1 MSSRLRQWPGIFYRL
16 LLTLPL
22 LMLIGWASWNEST
35 QYQLAVE
42 QIDRESGHAGQFYA
56 NRIEDRL
63 NNAYKEL
70 ALIAPLLR
78 DAQES
83 GTPTP
88 QIRHILQHLQQLH
101 PEIYAIGVDV
111 GDGSN
116 RLWSS
121 PVERLFPYKTDE
133 HFTPLKANA
142 QWLLGPSHVVNRT
155 PVIVLRYRP
164 AASDQGRDF
173 SVNLVYRLGY
183 LLDYPPEEKAWQFTV
198 IDTRDNRILGIC
210 RNGTLDFQKTHAPE
224 GKDAVPVPG
233 YPLIV
238 RIAGTEQLASSTY
251 QQSAKKRLDLYIGMF
266 VLLGIAAW
274 GIYTLLRQRE
284 RDAVH
289 LKRLADINA
298 LLAQVNQVI
307 AVSRDETGFMEE
319 LCALVVRYGGFHLA
333 FIAKPDKMGRFQ
345 ILAAADPTDYTRDL
359 QIVTDAEQPE
369 GQGPVGTAWRSQ
381 QPVYAQNLR
390 RTPGF
395 TPWLQKAEQ
404 YGIRSSATIPIR
416 KNGARWAVL
425 AAYHTE
431 PQVFTGELEH
441 LLEDLAQDITRGLN
455 WIETQRREAVLQA
468 TQRALLDNTL
478 AGIAM
483 VRDRHLLQ
491 VTARLVIMLGY
502 AHADELL
509 GLSTRVLYASDAD
522 YDRVGLAYE
531 RLLMDGKIMIPD
543 VRFARKDGSTIICDL
558 SASIIQDE
566 ELTTSVWTIQDI
578 TKRHN
583 LQKELAKT
591 VTYQRTLFDSNAAA
605 LLTVDMEGIITDANP
620 ALCLL
625 TGYSQEELVGHTADI
640 LQNAADVAEP
650 LTMQFGA
657 LADGPAHSMR
667 QEGTIRHR
675 DGTILNVETLGAS
688 LTLPDGRSG
697 AIWSLIDVTALH
709 QAKQEIAYQ
718 ALHDTLTGLPNR
730 RALEQHL
737 PRAIARAQR
746 HGTVVAVG
754 MLDLDDFKPVNDNF
768 GHESGD
774 TLLRELA
781 QRLKSRL
788 RKQDLL
794 ARLGG
799 DEFVIVLEDLEQDQ
813 LKTQLE
819 TALDRL
825 HQSVETPFDLL
836 NSKQAKIGIS
846 LGLALY
852 PTDGDQG
859 DSLLRLADAALYA
872 TKTNKATRTH
882 WWRII
887 HDTPSDD
894 NSRTESEHRQSDFD
908 TYAPESQALMRQCVP
923 YLGEQAERFVR
934 KFYAALANNPA
945 AQKIIESMAPTGLSR
960 LVSIQIEHLRFL
972 LNPETTRAQLVA
984 RAQRIG
990 TVHALVG
997 VGSPLLMQSMNLY
1010 GKLLNDYLNQ
1020 APLNSRE
1027 RHQIMIASEAR
1038 IQDDI
1043 LEQLQA
1049 GGATIQEHFDL
1060 LTHPLPAAESL
1071 WVEVR
1076 AQEIERLGVLPGI
1089 QAILLM
1095 RPDADGVFTIE
1106 GSGGQHGT
1114 TLASLLN
1121 DRERRANIDPLSPRG
1136 NGLAAQAWRSLDIR
1150 SCANL
1155 HLDPHYAEWHGIATQ
1170 LEVTS
1175 ALSLPILDSNGR
1187 VIAVLMLYGRYPN
1200 QFESVWMQQ
1209 FTRNLQLRLSQVWL
1223 LCNNPGPVI
1232 SQQLAQHY
1240 RRELFSGGL
1249 RVHMQ
1254 PILDLR
1260 NGSLIKV
1267 EALARLARPDGTIVP
1282 PGDFLPLLGDGELDR
1297 LFCLVMETALPWLK
1311 RWDRAGITVD
1321 LSINLSPGTLIDPDC
1336 SRWIEAALRQEGI
1349 PAQRLTLEIL
1359 ETQGLDQPAQDAAIR
1374 KLVDMGIP
1382 LAMDDLGSG
1391 YSSLYRLATLPFNI
1405 IKIDQSLVTQLR
1417 ANPVQTMSLISAIIQ
1432 MGNDFDQMVIVEGLE
1447 ERGFIEVVTIL
1458 GAHYGQGYGL
1468 ARPMPPEEILPWLD
1482 GQPPPHE
1489 PTPGFDTYLG
1499 ALAYHWW
1506 LIHTGR
1512 RIHPEDMV
1520 KCPLNRFLIDKGHGD
1535 SEAATWHRETHA
1547 AQENRTA
1554 SRNLLVWLTEHVQDE
1569 SRTENQFV

>member
-1 MSSRLRQWPGIFYRL
+1 MSSRLVQWPGVFYRL

-22 LMLIGWASWNEST
+22 LMLVGWASWNEST

-42 QIDRESGHAGQFYA
+42 QIDREADHAGRFYA
-56 NRIEDRL
+56 NRIENRL
-63 NNAYKEL
+63 NSAYKEL
-70 ALIAPLLR
+70 ELIAPLIAEAPNR
-78 DAQES
+78 D
-83 GTPTP
+83 TPTP
-88 QIRHILQHLQQLH
+88 QIQHILQHLQQLH
-101 PEIYAIGVDV
+101 PEIYAIGVDA
-111 GDGSN
+111 GNGKT
-116 RLWSS
+116 RLWST
-121 PVERLFPYKTDE
+121 PVQHLFPYEPDE
-133 HFTPLKANA
+133 RFTSLKANP
-142 QWLLGPSHVVNRT
+142 QWLLGPGQIVNRT
-155 PVIVLRYRP
+155 PLIALRYRP
-164 AASDQGRDF
+164 SAPDGGSEI
-173 SVNLVYRLGY
+173 SVNLIYRLGY

-198 IDTRDNRILGIC
+198 VDTRNNRILGIC
-210 RNGTLDFQKTHAPE
+210 RNGTLDFQKSQSPE
-224 GKDAVPVPG
+224 GKDTVPIHG
-233 YPLIV
+233 YPMIV
-238 RIAGTEQLASSTY
+238 RTTGTEALAKQIY
-251 QQSAKKRLDLYIGMF
+251 RQSAKKRLDLYIGMF

-284 RDAVH
+284 RDADH

-298 LLAQVNQVI
+298 LLAQVNQII

-319 LCALVVRYGGFHLA
+319 ICALAVKYGGFRLA
-333 FIAKPDKMGRFQ
+333 FIAKPDKTGQFQ
-345 ILAAADPTDYTRDL
+345 ILAAADSTGYTRNL
-359 QIVTDAEQPE
+359 QIVTDPELPE
-369 GQGPVGTAWRSQ
+369 GQGPVGTAWRTQ
-381 QPVYAQNLR
+381 QPVYAQDLR
-390 RTPGF
+390 KTPGF
-395 TPWLQKAEQ
+395 NPWLQKAEQ
-404 YGIRSSATIPIR
+404 FGIRSSATIPIR
-416 KNGARWAVL
+416 KNGARWAIL
-425 AAYHTE
+425 AAYHAE
-431 PQVFTGELEH
+431 NQVFTGELEH

-483 VRDRHLLQ
+483 VRDRHLIQ

-502 AHADELL
+502 VHADELL
-509 GLSTRVLYASDAD
+509 GQSTRVMYATDAD
-522 YDRVGLAYE
+522 YDRVGQGYE
-531 RLLMDGKIMIPD
+531 KLLIDGKIMIPD

-558 SASIIQDE
+558 SASMIQDD

-591 VTYQRTLFDSNAAA
+591 LAYQRTLFDNNAAA
-605 LLTVDMEGIITDANP
+605 LLTVDTEGNITDANP

-625 TGYSQEELVGHTADI
+625 TGYSHGELVGHTADM
-640 LQNAADVAEP
+640 LQDVAEAP
-650 LTMQFGA
+650 QSLTMQFKA
-657 LADGPAHSMR
+657 LADGPAHSAR

-781 QRLKSRL
+781 QRLKARL

-813 LKTQLE
+813 LLVQLE

-825 HQSVETPFDLL
+825 HQSVETPFDV
-836 NSKQAKIGIS
+836 SKGKQAKIGMS

-852 PTDGDQG
+852 PIDGDQG

-872 TKTNKATRTH
+872 SKTNKSTRTQ

-887 HDTPSDD
+887 HDTPPADST
-894 NSRTESEHRQSDFD
+894 RTEARESYFD
-908 TYAPESQALMRQCVP
+908 AYSPESQALMHQCAA
-923 YLGEQAERFVR
+923 YLDEHAERFVR
-934 KFYAALANNPA
+934 QFYAALRSNPG
-945 AQKIIESMAPTGLSR
+945 AQKILETIAPTGLPR
-960 LVSIQIEHLRFL
+960 LVTIQVEHLRFL

-984 RAQRIG
+984 RAKRIG

-1060 LTHPLPAAESL
+1060 LTHPLPPAESL
-1071 WVEVR
+1071 WVEVKT
-1076 AQEIERLGVLPGI
+1076 QEIERLGQLPGI

-1106 GSGGQHGT
+1106 GSGGHHGA

-1121 DRERRANIDPLSPRG
+1121 DRERRANIDPESPRG
-1136 NGLAAQAWRSLDIR
+1136 KSLAAEAWRTLDIQ
-1150 SCANL
+1150 SSPNL

-1170 LEVTS
+1170 LEVT
-1175 ALSLPILDSNGR
+1175 AAISLPIMDSNRR

-1260 NGSLIKV
+1260 DGSLIKV

-1282 PGDFLPLLGDGELDR
+1282 PGDFLPLLGDSELDR
-1297 LFCLVMETALPWLK
+1297 LFCLVMETALPWLR
-1311 RWDRAGITVD
+1311 RWDRDGITVD
-1321 LSINLSPGTLIDPDC
+1321 LSINLSPGTLIDPEC
-1336 SRWIEAALRQEGI
+1336 SHWIEDALKRTGI

-1359 ETQGLDQPAQDAAIR
+1359 ETQGLDEPAQDAAIR

-1432 MGNDFDQMVIVEGLE
+1432 MGNDFDQTVIVEGLE

-1458 GAHYGQGYGL
+1458 GAQYGQGYGL

-1482 GQPPPHE
+1482 GLPPHQ

-1506 LIHTGR
+1506 LMHTGR

-1554 SRNLLVWLTEHVQDE
+1554 SRNLLVWLAEHVQAE
-1569 SRTENQFV
+1569 SRTESPFV